1 MSQPTDNPDNGDL
14 AEKQREQ
21 EPPIGD
27 PEDLHPRPEKRV
39 KEAAKESAE
48 KGYPYETPRPTALD

>member
-1 MSQPTDNPDNGDL
+1 MSTPDNTNGDP

-21 EPPIGD
+21 EPPVGD
-27 PEDLHPRPEKRV
+27 PEELHPHPEERV